1 MSTPR
6 RQTTLLLI
14 PHANIGLF
22 PGIPQMMMQIP
33 GHLGLHVP
41 LPRITFPR
49 ILSLFPA
56 ILPRP
61 GEIVNLIP

>member
-1 MSTPR
+1 
-6 RQTTLLLI
+6 
-14 PHANIGLF
+14 
-22 PGIPQMMMQIP
+22 MMMQIP